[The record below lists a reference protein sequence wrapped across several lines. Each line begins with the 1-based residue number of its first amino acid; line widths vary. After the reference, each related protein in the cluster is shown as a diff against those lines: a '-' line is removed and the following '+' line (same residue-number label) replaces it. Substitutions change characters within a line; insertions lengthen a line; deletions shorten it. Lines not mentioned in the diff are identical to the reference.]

1 MVLARDDFEEQCNF
15 VDVEVP
21 DVECQE
27 VEINNSP
34 CPFFVADYGVFNS
47 KNIHKLFIQVL
58 QQECRPVTKKIETET
73 LVEHSTHSF
82 DFL

>member
-34 CPFFVADYGVFNS
+34 CPSFVADFNR
-47 KNIHKLFIQVL
+47 KNIHKLYIQVL

-73 LVEHSTHSF
+73 LVKLSKHCF

>member
-27 VEINNSP
+27 VEININP
-34 CPFFVADYGVFNS
+34 CPFLWQIMGFSTAKIFTSYSSRCFSRNAD
-47 KNIHKLFIQVL
+47 L
-58 QQECRPVTKKIETET
+58 
-73 LVEHSTHSF
+73 
-82 DFL
+82 

>member
-34 CPFFVADYGVFNS
+34 CPFFVADYGVS
-47 KNIHKLFIQVL
+47 
-58 QQECRPVTKKIETET
+58 RAKIFTSYSSRCFSRNAD
-73 LVEHSTHSF
+73 L
-82 DFL
+82 

>member
-34 CPFFVADYGVFNS
+34 CPFFVADFNS
-47 KNIHKLFIQVL
+47 KNIHKLYIQVL

>member
-1 MVLARDDFEEQCNF
+1 MVPARDDFEEQCNF

-47 KNIHKLFIQVL
+47 NNIHKLYIQVL

-73 LVEHSTHSF
+73 LV
-82 DFL
+82 

>member
-34 CPFFVADYGVFNS
+34 CPLFVFNS

>member
-34 CPFFVADYGVFNS
+34 CPLFGVMGFSAAKNS
-47 KNIHKLFIQVL
+47 QAIHPGASAGMPTRDKENRNRDLGRALNTLF
-58 QQECRPVTKKIETET
+58 
-73 LVEHSTHSF
+73 
-82 DFL
+82 

>member
-34 CPFFVADYGVFNS
+34 CPLFVADYGVFKS
-47 KNIHKLFIQVL
+47 KSVNRLPAPRAWETPLGPGNIG
-58 QQECRPVTKKIETET
+58 
-73 LVEHSTHSF
+73 
-82 DFL
+82 